1 MVVEGQPLCDPE
13 PPPGRDSSP
22 SRLSGVS
29 GLPPQDVDAIE
40 ARASRERARR
50 LARAQAQRGDV
61 AEPAARRRLAADGR
75 RGGVAAGGGRRR
87 AGAALQETLAA
98 MRTQMHVL
106 GERLDALQ
114 SAALPVGAERPASAS
129 SAAYSG
135 RPVLRRA
142 RPGSFDAGFHRRATA
157 PEPGALDVAGPSHRR
172 ATAPDQSLPPGL
184 LGGMSLP
191 AALPPDQ
198 VPPHY
203 EEPSPAMSF
212 GGRYSSERAS
222 RDRRSSRDSRHSRA
236 DGPIDPGAKPRE
248 RRPTIASIYHG
259 HRCGWDTSEDAQR
272 LEQLLKGP
280 QRGSDGA
287 QAANFFAALDARTIV
302 RSRSRAKVAWDVLL
316 VFVAAHEAFA
326 APLLWAF
333 GDRTTY
339 APHTLLALVVL
350 LLYAIHWSA
359 CCWVVIMSEPFK
371 AQFGFYE
378 CAGSSADFCES
389 CESPGWDARA
399 CFDCCDKDPIGMR
412 DACARSMVHAT
423 SLLFALGT
431 FMPEAFGE
439 QVFFVCIIVLGGLL
453 SASIFGAFAV
463 VVGEVFAGENNVQAR
478 ISATSTQMARMHI
491 PRPMRK
497 RVHDYQR
504 HMAKLE
510 ESGATVFTKDS
521 FMSDLSPALR
531 GDLKLYLFLETIA
544 QNVFFL
550 KANPSQQ
557 LLGMIVEGLYTA
569 VYMPG
574 GPHHAQGRSERLDG
588 LHRHGRRDRPPLYD
602 TRRTMDVEAVGHC
615 RIHVLSRSTLDRMRE
630 AYPKETLSLITSIK
644 SDVELKKRLSIEEI
658 AALKKDTIVA
668 DIRKK
673 MLASVVQDQS
683 YTAESKRQKR
693 ASGHAGKRGEESKE
707 PTTDPVP
714 ARSLDEKTVADLAAD
729 AAAAFD

>member
-1 MVVEGQPLCDPE
+1 MCCP
-13 PPPGRDSSP
+13 
-22 SRLSGVS
+22 
-29 GLPPQDVDAIE
+29 
-40 ARASRERARR
+40 
-50 LARAQAQRGDV
+50 
-61 AEPAARRRLAADGR
+61 
-75 RGGVAAGGGRRR
+75 
-87 AGAALQETLAA
+87 
-98 MRTQMHVL
+98 
-106 GERLDALQ
+106 
-114 SAALPVGAERPASAS
+114 
-129 SAAYSG
+129 
-135 RPVLRRA
+135 
-142 RPGSFDAGFHRRATA
+142 
-157 PEPGALDVAGPSHRR
+157 
-172 ATAPDQSLPPGL
+172 
-184 LGGMSLP
+184 
-191 AALPPDQ
+191 
-198 VPPHY
+198 
-203 EEPSPAMSF
+203 
-212 GGRYSSERAS
+212 
-222 RDRRSSRDSRHSRA
+222 
-236 DGPIDPGAKPRE
+236 
-248 RRPTIASIYHG
+248 
-259 HRCGWDTSEDAQR
+259 GWDTSEDAQR

-339 APHTLLALVVL
+339 ALTPFWPSEILAYAVLVGDIPVSTRTTYFVGEREVLDPRTLAARYVYSPACVLDVVACAPVWVFEDRSPRLLRLLCMSKLVTKLQTNFVDASAAFRLAQLVVL

-389 CESPGWDARA
+389 CESPGWDAAA

-412 DACARSMVHAT
+412 DAYARSMVHAT

-550 KANPSQQ
+550 KANPSQR
-557 LLGMIVEGLYTA
+557 LLGMVVEGLYTA

-574 GPHHAQGRSERLDG
+574 DLIMRKGDPSDWMGFIGTGGEVSIVDPDEKGRTFTKTLAEGDYLGEIG
-588 LHRHGRRDRPPLYD
+588 LLYD

-683 YTAESKRQKR
+683 YAAESKRRKR
-693 ASGHAGKRGEESKE
+693 ASGHAGKRGVRGYRTSGHRRARPSTSKLVVPMAGVQEESKE

-714 ARSLDEKTVADLAAD
+714 ARSLDEKTVADLAVD

>member
-75 RGGVAAGGGRRR
+75 RGGGAGGGGV
-87 AGAALQETLAA
+87 AAQAAALQETLAA

-114 SAALPVGAERPASAS
+114 SAALPVGAERPASAP
-129 SAAYSG
+129 AAYWASRSFG
-135 RPVLRRA
+135 A
-142 RPGSFDAGFHRRATA
+142 RPAARRATA
-157 PEPGALDVAGPSHRR
+157 PHARVAGEV
-172 ATAPDQSLPPGL
+172 L
-184 LGGMSLP
+184 
-191 AALPPDQ
+191 AA
-198 VPPHY
+198 
-203 EEPSPAMSF
+203 AA
-212 GGRYSSERAS
+212 AS
-222 RDRRSSRDSRHSRA
+222 
-236 DGPIDPGAKPRE
+236 DGPIDPGAKTRE

-339 APHTLLALVVL
+339 ALTPFWPSEILAYAVLVGDIPVSTRTTYFVGEREVLDPRTLAARYVYSPACVLDVIACAPVWVFEDRSPRLLRLLCMSKLVTKLQTTFVDASAAFRLAQLVVL

-412 DACARSMVHAT
+412 DAYARSMVHAT

-574 GPHHAQGRSERLDG
+574 DL
-588 LHRHGRRDRPPLYD
+588 
-602 TRRTMDVEAVGHC
+602 
-615 RIHVLSRSTLDRMRE
+615 IMRKGDPSDWMGFIGTGGE
-630 AYPKETLSLITSIK
+630 ETLSLINSIK

-683 YTAESKRQKR
+683 YAAESKRQKR
-693 ASGHAGKRGEESKE
+693 ASGHAGKRGDESKE